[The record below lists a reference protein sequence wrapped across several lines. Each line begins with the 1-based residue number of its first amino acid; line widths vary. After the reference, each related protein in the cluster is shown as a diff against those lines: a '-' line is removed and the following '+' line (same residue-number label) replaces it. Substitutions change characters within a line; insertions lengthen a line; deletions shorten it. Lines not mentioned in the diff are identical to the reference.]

1 MVDGSMTL
9 GDTYVCTTVE
19 LIYLIIKNKKTE
31 DYVHKYNGRPFR
43 EKKKSYKI
51 INITVAES
59 AKKKS
64 TILQSKTYILLT
76 FPTIKIK
83 IKYGK

>member
-1 MVDGSMTL
+1 MVHGSMTL

-43 EKKKSYKI
+43 EEKKSYKI

-59 AKKKS
+59 TKKNRPCYKAK
-64 TILQSKTYILLT
+64 LT
-76 FPTIKIK
+76 FCSPSLQ
-83 IKYGK
+83 